1 MAFYLFKKMGVTK
14 RFHLNE
20 TKLARFLIHIEE
32 GYPQNPYHCRTHAAD
47 VLRLLHVVLNRG
59 GVVQAVAGAAQARSL
74 LTTEERAGITNS
86 APAPLHEKS
95 DDLTHIPSAQDLV
108 RVVANSYPYLL
119 YRDNMSVLSM
129 NLAYTGISV

>member
-1 MAFYLFKKMGVTK
+1 M
-14 RFHLNE
+14 NE

-74 LTTEERAGITNS
+74 LTTDERAAGVTVS
-86 APAPLHEKS
+86 SPSPLHEES
-95 DDLTHIPSAQDLV
+95 DDLTHTRSAQDLV
-108 RVVANSYPYLL
+108 RP
-119 YRDNMSVLSM
+119 
-129 NLAYTGISV
+129 